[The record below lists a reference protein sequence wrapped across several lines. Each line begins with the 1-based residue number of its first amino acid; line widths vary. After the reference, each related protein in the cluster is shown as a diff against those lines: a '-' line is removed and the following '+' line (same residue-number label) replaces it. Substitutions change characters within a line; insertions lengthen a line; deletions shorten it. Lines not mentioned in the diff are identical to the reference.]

1 MVRSSTSS
9 QVTRKAPMLGARIR
23 TLQRLRYL
31 GVVALLACC
40 GCSTW
45 TVPVT
50 IHGSPKLPRPQM
62 SRDSVGIQIAT
73 VTLNHTHGSALESVL
88 QELDEQVL
96 AMDRRRHL
104 AKNGIRAGS
113 FDTQLPAPIQL
124 LLLEAADRRE
134 HPTAESFQ
142 GVQDQQ
148 RFVQCKADKRY
159 SVPIWSTAGR
169 LELTHFDDDTSSDQ
183 AFDEALCQMVVR
195 CTPQEG
201 EGATIRLTPEVE
213 HGRLKQAFISEGTSF
228 HLEARRD
235 RQTFDDLTIEL
246 MLRPGETAMVTCSN
260 EEDGLGQRF
269 FRNGDRTAQKV
280 LLVRLA
286 QTQLGNLFGRPAKSR
301 IATLAD

>member
-1 MVRSSTSS
+1 MLDVRIGTF
-9 QVTRKAPMLGARIR
+9 R
-23 TLQRLRYL
+23 RLRCL
-31 GVVALLACC
+31 GVLLACC

-45 TVPVT
+45 TAPVSMQ
-50 IHGSPKLPRPQM
+50 GAPKLPRPQM
-62 SRDSVGIQIAT
+62 SRDSVGLQIAT
-73 VTLNHTHGSALESVL
+73 VTLNHTHGVALETML

-96 AMDRRRHL
+96 DIDQRRHL
-104 AKNGIRAGS
+104 SQQGIRAGS
-113 FDTQLPAPIQL
+113 FDTQLPAPLQL

-159 SVPIWSTAGR
+159 FVPIWSNPGR
-169 LELTHFDDDTSSDQ
+169 LELPHGEDETLQDHAFDD
-183 AFDEALCQMVVR
+183 ALCQMVIR
-195 CTPQEG
+195 CSPHEG

-213 HGRLKQAFISEGTSF
+213 HGRLKQAFVPEGTSF

-235 RQTFDDLTIEL
+235 RKSFEDLTIEL
-246 MLRPGETAMVTCSN
+246 MLRPGETIMVTCSN

-286 QTQLGNLFGRPAKSR
+286 QMQLGDLFGKPTRSR
-301 IATLAD
+301 IATLSD